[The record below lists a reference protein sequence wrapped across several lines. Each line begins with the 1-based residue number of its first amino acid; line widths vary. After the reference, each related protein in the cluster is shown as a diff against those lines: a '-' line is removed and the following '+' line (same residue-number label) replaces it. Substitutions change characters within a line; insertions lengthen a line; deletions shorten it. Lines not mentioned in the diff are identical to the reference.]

1 MENARKSIRVV
12 TVFVHNAINNHGDDY
27 FSILADVEEEIDAKY
42 MKGDIDARVK
52 ESTVVVLFCL
62 KKVLE
67 IACNTVFQMDI
78 DCTYLQVICLFNNY
92 KISFFA

>member
-1 MENARKSIRVV
+1 MEDAYKSIRVV
-12 TVFVHNAINNHGDDY
+12 TVFVHNAINNHGDDDDY

-42 MKGDIDARVK
+42 TKGGIDARVK

-67 IACNTVFQMDI
+67 IAHNSVFAHI
-78 DCTYLQVICLFNNY
+78 GKLYAYLTIT
-92 KISFFA
+92 K